1 VPPIVDKGDNL
12 SMTGTRKTLLDCLQ
26 ITQRASEEG
35 HIADGELTLLGVRP
49 HWAMAFFEHNKD
61 CENKST
67 TKPWPY
73 TKHRKC
79 LREDNLKWIGV
90 VASAS
95 RTSLKDEKEL
105 ALFAQVEAP
114 QKLRTYRCKNHL
126 IWVLLMGPPTLAS
139 KASKWAIH
147 AELIKCAEPKEE
159 FYPGFKLN
167 KFDQWAVHRAIRLRQ
182 TMSGFD
188 APLGLPSAMRL
199 QPDAVLKVKALQNK
213 IRRAGE
219 SFYTM

>member
-1 VPPIVDKGDNL
+1 
-12 SMTGTRKTLLDCLQ
+12 MTGTRKTLLDCLQ

-35 HIADGELTLLGVRP
+35 RIADGELTLLGVRP

-79 LREDNLKWIGV
+79 LREDNLKWIGI

-114 QKLRTYRCKNHL
+114 QQLRTYRCKNHL
-126 IWVLLMGPPTLAS
+126 IGVLLMGPPTKAS
-139 KASKWAIH
+139 VASKWAIH
-147 AELIKCAEPKEE
+147 AELKTQKTCAESTKGPWP
-159 FYPGFKLN
+159 YPGFKLIEFN
-167 KFDQWAVHRAIRLRQ
+167 QWAVHRAIRLRQ

-199 QPDAVLKVKALQNK
+199 QSDAVLKVKALQNK